1 MGLFDKL
8 GIGSGRSFYARDFR
22 NAYHLRPDTNP
33 PRQKFQGYVNFIL
46 NRNLFDKLFGS
57 VDNSVFRTQISSLVR
72 KASLPDVNFKTEIKN
87 SYNRKKI
94 IQTGLEYDPVSITV
108 IDTVGNEWLSMVM
121 NYYSYHFMNIR
132 NKTASND
139 RDAQRPAGTETL
151 MLNSKFGSTGQTD
164 KLNIDQEAV
173 FDSNSYGYNTN
184 LDPNFF
190 ERIDLVLYHGNKGVQ
205 YSLVHPVLKSLKM
218 GDIDYSSSDI
228 MEYELTFD
236 YENFVPY
243 SVTNFGLTDAD
254 VQRFEQA
261 YKFVGPAFE
270 EGRKPIAL
278 DEPNTLSTLGT
289 LREGGQI
296 SEADQKS
303 GNLKRYRSGQP
314 GVPVELTEEQTQEQD
329 NPTTPDVAAN
339 TDDVP
344 PAAADATT
352 NDAAAATAAS
362 GSPAFTGNPKSKLP
376 DVYGNS
382 AKFADAN
389 GKSKKNSF
397 LDNLLGNVAGAA
409 VGAALSGKS
418 IKNAVVGA
426 AAGTVVSEVTRQAN
440 NLQRPARATAE
451 PPPPPGENPQQ
462 TPGDG

>member
-164 KLNIDQEAV
+164 KLNIDQETV

-190 ERIDLVLYHGNKGVQ
+190 ERIDLILYHGNKGVQ

-278 DEPNTLSTLGT
+278 DVPNTLNTLGAV
-289 LREGGQI
+289 RDDE
-296 SEADQKS
+296 SD
-303 GNLKRYRSGQP
+303 LKRFRSGQP

-344 PAAADATT
+344 SAAA
-352 NDAAAATAAS
+352 NAATSDAGNILVI
-362 GSPAFTGNPKSKLP
+362 GSDARSKLP

-409 VGAALSGKS
+409 IGAALSGKS

-426 AAGTVVSEVTRQAN
+426 AAGTVVSEVSRQSN
-440 NLQRPARATAE
+440 NLQRPPRATAE